1 MIGLVRVA
9 GKDAP
14 ALVQDHVKRLKLR
27 GGKVWETFPRTVV
40 QGLGLHGFE
49 LLDNPG
55 RVVVVTVRRRPL
67 SQRRRNIGGSWFR
80 RRLVP
85 FRCQVRLGLR
95 KLLLL

>member
-27 GGKVWETFPRTVV
+27 SGKVWETFPRTVV

-49 LLDNPG
+49 LLNNLG

-67 SQRRRNIGGSWFR
+67 IQRRRNIGGNWFR
-80 RRLVP
+80 RRLVL
-85 FRCQVRLGLR
+85 FRCQGQWERR
-95 KLLLL
+95 SWWLL